1 MIMSACSR
9 ETFAVPPQSFVQA
22 PNAGTAAANRYLGAL
37 RAGTARFEGLCEAHE
52 LGAGLVLRRMDWRDV
67 QGIALRSQEG
77 PGLHMVLALSG
88 GADLSAGG
96 VALARRAS
104 LAGHGVAWSASAGF
118 ELQRQSRRG
127 DIERAVML
135 SFSPQWLAGRL
146 RPDGALRQLA
156 PLQPRRWPLSRNGL
170 ARLQQLLHPPRQ
182 EPELLPLYL
191 EARALELLREAAG
204 ALGQPPAET
213 STLSRRKFLRMVQV
227 RELLESGAADG
238 WSLAQIAARHHLS
251 VNTLQRHFR
260 AAWNSAVD
268 EYRRDARLRRARA
281 ALERDGVSVAR
292 AAEIAGYG
300 SPANFSTA
308 FRRAY
313 GIAPRQAGAR
323 LAGPG

>member
-1 MIMSACSR
+1 MIMSAYSR

-182 EPELLPLYL
+182 DPELLPLYL
-191 EARALELLREAAG
+191 EAR